1 MHAFFLSYIAKSSRL
16 TLWVKRIKDL
26 AELQFA
32 NYRQKCRNR
41 FENDQDVMLVRGMLW
56 NLTDFKSYIE

>member
-1 MHAFFLSYIAKSSRL
+1 MHDFFLSYIAKISRL
-16 TLWVKRIKDL
+16 TLWVKRIQDL

-32 NYRQKCRNR
+32 NNKHKCLNR
-41 FENDQDVMLVRGMLW
+41 FEHDQDFMLVRGMLW